1 MTKSSFF
8 QVPILLPWQNFSA
21 VSIKFAPRL
30 RLGLLLDEVAQYLWQ
45 GLAPCKELINL
56 ILCQFSCFSYF
67 DGHQDFL
74 FSMMEIVDGKYLH
87 TSNRL
92 HPTFGL
98 LWIYNFLNLSVSK
111 DILYPCGTCA
121 LFHILPFYNCHRIQ
135 LDSWQGFYFIWF
147 QLEFP
152 VWQRSIYMLL
162 GLLMVSGKW
171 RGKLFWILKPDLV
184 MGLLVIHYIYDPFS
198 GATVVICNWND
209 FEFVIKWSC

>member
-1 MTKSSFF
+1 
-8 QVPILLPWQNFSA
+8 
-21 VSIKFAPRL
+21 
-30 RLGLLLDEVAQYLWQ
+30 
-45 GLAPCKELINL
+45 
-56 ILCQFSCFSYF
+56 
-67 DGHQDFL
+67 
-74 FSMMEIVDGKYLH
+74 MEIVDGKYLH

-98 LWIYNFLNLSVSK
+98 LWIYNFLHLSVSK

-152 VWQRSIYMLL
+152 VWQRSIYYAFRT
-162 GLLMVSGKW
+162 S
-171 RGKLFWILKPDLV
+171 
-184 MGLLVIHYIYDPFS
+184 YDVWQMARVAVLNSETRFSYGVASNSLYLWPFS